1 MFNERLNGIKK
12 RHSLQVAAWKE
23 ADLSINANVAK
34 GAKRLKPPGEE
45 LDRREQRKL
54 EMKAE
59 LEGITKADEYTNLC
73 GKASVEKSSLFDAVF
88 DASKAMSRKDADA
101 WQRSLKTDGV
111 SARLLLE
118 EKGGCGGGQ
127 KRSRDG
133 KPDLPR
139 RGLVSV
145 EKLRECLVGDDAAH
159 IRPTGESMERL
170 NELSPQHQNAELNA
184 KISELCGGEVPVTIV
199 GGDPGMRELLVL
211 SNPDLEWH
219 SRRERE
225 AVLGPTRPPS
235 PSLTYGVDDAAPPP
249 PPPLRSDGDRLPDY
263 YAPARRQRYTL
274 PQRRLAMAPARFYIK
289 PKHRDD
295 PEKQRRFHTA
305 KAYRHAHVHTPS
317 DVDAAQKGLIAHC
330 SKGPTAT
337 KLLAYLHAR
346 SAALPL
352 LLPWY
357 THTQRRHLRWKAFIE
372 TQRSFS
378 RFCDRIRQMR
388 QPGGGQIVLAYG
400 AWALAGMAPGK
411 GLPPCIGKGLLKKLS
426 REFLVVAVPEHF
438 TSKKCFKCG
447 GSCGNHA
454 YLAERDRRVQS
465 DERLEQRLAERLERC
480 ETEAQRD
487 SARQAYDRGMSRPC
501 EIRGLRF
508 CQGCSRCLNR
518 DANSA
523 PQMAVQL
530 KRLLVGAGPLHRMSK
545 ADQAM
550 QEMNN
555 AIEAC

>member
-199 GGDPGMRELLVL
+199 GGDPGCG
-211 SNPDLEWH
+211 SC
-219 SRRERE
+219 SCS
-225 AVLGPTRPPS
+225 PTPTWSGTRA
-235 PSLTYGVDDAAPPP
+235 G
-249 PPPLRSDGDRLPDY
+249 RG
-263 YAPARRQRYTL
+263 
-274 PQRRLAMAPARFYIK
+274 
-289 PKHRDD
+289 
-295 PEKQRRFHTA
+295 RRF
-305 KAYRHAHVHTPS
+305 
-317 DVDAAQKGLIAHC
+317 
-330 SKGPTAT
+330 
-337 KLLAYLHAR
+337 
-346 SAALPL
+346 
-352 LLPWY
+352 
-357 THTQRRHLRWKAFIE
+357 
-372 TQRSFS
+372 
-378 RFCDRIRQMR
+378 
-388 QPGGGQIVLAYG
+388 
-400 AWALAGMAPGK
+400 
-411 GLPPCIGKGLLKKLS
+411 
-426 REFLVVAVPEHF
+426 
-438 TSKKCFKCG
+438 
-447 GSCGNHA
+447 
-454 YLAERDRRVQS
+454 
-465 DERLEQRLAERLERC
+465 
-480 ETEAQRD
+480 
-487 SARQAYDRGMSRPC
+487 
-501 EIRGLRF
+501 
-508 CQGCSRCLNR
+508 
-518 DANSA
+518 SA
-523 PQMAVQL
+523 PRFLRV
-530 KRLLVGAGPLHRMSK
+530 RR
-545 ADQAM
+545 
-550 QEMNN
+550 
-555 AIEAC
+555 